1 MQPIKGILREEL
13 NNSLHMKESYERE
26 LSKLPIGSLVR
37 KKIKDHY
44 YYYLVSR
51 VDGRVKFKY
60 RGKASKEEIKK
71 NKEVKALRAKYRN
84 LLSRSKKQIKFLKG
98 TLRGEKTI

>member
-51 VDGRVKFKY
+51 VDGRVKFEY
-60 RGKASKEEIKK
+60 RGKASKAEVKK
-71 NKEVKALRAKYRN
+71 NEEVKVLRAKYRN
-84 LLSRSKKQIKFLKG
+84 LLSRSKNRLN
-98 TLRGEKTI
+98 L